1 MKTAIFVS
9 LVVVCAVAS
18 LFEAYEK
25 SGKHISLVPKR
36 LKELNIRNAFVK

>member
-25 SGKHISLVPKR
+25 SGKHISLIPKR
-36 LKELNIRNAFVK
+36 LKGMNVRNALVK